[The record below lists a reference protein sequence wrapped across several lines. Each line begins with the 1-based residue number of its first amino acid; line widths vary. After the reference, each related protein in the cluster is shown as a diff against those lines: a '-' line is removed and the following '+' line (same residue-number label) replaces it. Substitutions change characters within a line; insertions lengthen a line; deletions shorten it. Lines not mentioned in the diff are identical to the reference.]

1 MIDLPLQLL
10 VWIVAAVIFKR
21 RGDRLWLAL
30 GKGFLVC
37 LGVTI
42 VLSLVL
48 WISS

>member
-10 VWIVAAVIFKR
+10 VWIMAAVVFKR
-21 RGDRLWLAL
+21 RGDRLWPAL

-37 LGVTI
+37 LGVTV